1 MICSTEGDLG
11 DATYL
16 LNILKNLPNGPHT
29 LLLQSS
35 TATKVR
41 GPEGVVQFSRI
52 FAPLANAQPY
62 IQDCRIHQ
70 RGDQVDWASAG
81 FRMASYEHGQTLL
94 RAHVNHLVK
103 VHKIGNE
110 IDGKDQWI
118 TVDPSPETKGKIV
131 INRTGRYRNETFAW
145 DEVVRH
151 YNHRLV
157 FVGLQHEWRE
167 FIAHFGYVDF
177 RPTDNL
183 LQVAQLIAGSE
194 LFIGNQ
200 SCANACAE
208 GMKHPLIQ
216 ETSTVHPD
224 CIYVRDNAQH
234 VDTGE
239 CILPDIQGSGVRHVE
254 ARAKVS
260 CNIITH
266 TTPPGQ
272 WQFRGITAPIWQ
284 MLVDRVKVN
293 WPEVT
298 EDEIKRD
305 NLERVPEFFVG
316 DSLRQRFAR
325 VEKAKTTAG
334 YAPRTYKEMLAH

>member
-1 MICSTEGDLG
+1 MIVSSAGDIG
-11 DATYL
+11 DCVFLTA
-16 LNILKNLPNGPHT
+16 ILSKLPNGPHT
-29 LLLQSS
+29 LLLEPS
-35 TATKVR
+35 TVTKAR
-41 GPEGVVQFSRI
+41 GPDGVAKLHAAFS
-52 FAPLANAQPY
+52 PLANSQPY
-62 IQDCRIHQ
+62 IKECRIII
-70 RGDQVDWASAG
+70 RGEQVDWASAG

-110 IDGKDQWI
+110 IDGKDQWLK
-118 TVDPSPETKGKIV
+118 VEPSPETKGKIV
-131 INRTGRYRNETFAW
+131 CNRTGRYRNETFPW
-145 DEVVRH
+145 DEIVRH

-177 RPTDNL
+177 RPTGNL
-183 LQVAQLIAGSE
+183 LEVAQMIAGSE

-208 GMKHPLIQ
+208 GLKHPIIQ
-216 ETSTVHPD
+216 ETNTVHPD
-224 CIYVRDNAQH
+224 CIYVRPNAQH

-272 WQFRGITAPIWQ
+272 WQFRGLTAPIWQ
-284 MLVDRVKVN
+284 MLVDRVKIN
-293 WPEVT
+293 WPDVT
-298 EDEIKRD
+298 EDDIKRD

-325 VEKAKTTAG
+325 VEKAKVTAG
-334 YAPRTYKEMLAH
+334 YSPRTYKEMLAH